1 MKKKRKKV
9 LNQKNIFKVISFAK
23 EREKLPSRNVLSV
36 VGGRICCMLS
46 KYVLGAGGVNMG
58 C

>member
-1 MKKKRKKV
+1 MLNKK
-9 LNQKNIFKVISFAK
+9 NDFKVISVAK

-36 VGGRICCMLS
+36 VGGRLCCILS
-46 KYVLGAGGVNMG
+46 KYVLGAGGINMS